1 MANIWQ
7 TEKLLENLNFDRVIA
22 WTWFLSKV
30 SKTPEVE
37 VLKEIL
43 SYELSKNET
52 VLEYNQICQM
62 FLQRDENEAFLNFTF
77 LAEFPKNIQRF
88 RDIAFYR

>member
-7 TEKLLENLNFDRVIA
+7 TEKLLENLNFDCI
-22 WTWFLSKV
+22 FLELSKF
-30 SKTPEVE
+30 SKTPQVE
-37 VLKEIL
+37 VLKEIF
-43 SYELSKNET
+43 SYELSKNNT
-52 VLEYNQICQM
+52 MLEYNQICQM